1 MCIWY
6 YYYSIIYFTKNHFNL
21 YRSSADYIKK
31 IISDSKN
38 EIKNDIYI
46 YFLVFFS

>member
-6 YYYSIIYFTKNHFNL
+6 YYYSIIYFIKNHFNL
-21 YRSSADYIKK
+21 SRSSADYIKK
-31 IISDSKN
+31 IFGFEKWNI
-38 EIKNDIYI
+38 NDIYI